1 MKEAIITSSILII
14 CMILLRQLCKGKISA
29 CLQYALWLIVAVR
42 LIVPAITAVFPNLL
56 PQSEISIMNVAE
68 KVEISAQDYIQLPEQ
83 IGQIN
88 LPIGALPYV
97 RTIYSDG
104 PTSVFVAG
112 RIGFTWIDF
121 FMGTWY
127 AGIAIIGIWMITVNI
142 LFMRKLHRNR
152 VKHEK
157 DDYKL
162 PIYYAKELSSP
173 CLYGFPGRQVVYLP
187 EEIADDEEKVKHIL
201 AHEYCHYKHKDVFW
215 AGLRCVLMAVY
226 WFNPLVWIAAI
237 LSKRDCELAC
247 DESAIKMLGEEER
260 IAYGKTLLSLIT
272 KRTKASDI
280 VCTATTMTGT
290 GKGIKERIKR
300 IAEKPHRLVIIL
312 IPVLVA
318 VGALVAF
325 TFTQAK
331 EPEKVT
337 VMLDGGGEQTVT
349 TDSFQITIPETISN
363 KIYCVTENDTD
374 VIIYHKDYDLEIG
387 RFCKL
392 LYGDAMAL
400 ADERAIIAI
409 GDYGNNQALRRYMNG
424 EIITHTYYGNEDTAS
439 READGY
445 SGFIPAPEDVD
456 YEAIHLPYDE
466 NTDYSGT
473 KVTKGEVVVSGTDN
487 MDGSYVPNEVNSD
500 AASENEVTV
509 SYHDYLPNEELITT
523 PTDGKIEE
531 GITHDYKPTEYP
543 NEGVAG
549 VDAANSNTTASNST
563 DITYTFSDSTDTILH
578 EAESS
583 IIYLPDE
590 ELKTVAIP
598 EEELWCYIYVP
609 ADYSDVDADIRGEL
623 AVINMELIDLCDSVT
638 ILSMSMESIEEILD
652 DIIKNRVAD
661 VSKTDNIS
669 QIAEIAQRLPL
680 SAGLSYR
687 SLELII
693 DKEPYT
699 ATVHTNLMVD
709 DSNKIDDDPL
719 FMNAVLMFA
728 LIENLDHCNFRMD
741 DSIGKIR
748 YSYDIKIEDFET
760 VTVYYE
766 RAEME
771 ELFGELYPC
780 SATKEDL
787 AELYN
792 RVLDYL
798 NEK

>member
-1 MKEAIITSSILII
+1 MKETIITSSILII
-14 CMILLRQLCKGKISA
+14 CIILLRQLCKGKISA

-42 LIVPAITAVFPNLL
+42 LIVPAVTVVFPNLL
-56 PQSEISIMNVAE
+56 PESEISIMNVAE
-68 KVEISAQDYIQLPEQ
+68 KVETSAQDYIQLPEQ

-97 RTIYSDG
+97 RTIYADG

-112 RIGFTWIDF
+112 QVGFTWIDF
-121 FMGTWY
+121 FKGIWY
-127 AGIAIIGIWMITVNI
+127 AGMVIIGIWMIAVNI
-142 LFMRKLHRNR
+142 LFIRKLRRNR
-152 VKHEK
+152 VKYEK

-162 PIYYAKELSSP
+162 PIYCAKELTSP
-173 CLYGFPGRQVVYLP
+173 CLYGFPGRQAVYLP
-187 EEIADDEEKVKHIL
+187 EEMADDEEKVKHIL

-290 GKGIKERIKR
+290 NKGMKERIKR

-318 VGALVAF
+318 VGTLAAF

-331 EPEKVT
+331 EHPEST
-337 VMLDGGGEQTVT
+337 VVLDGGGEQTVT
-349 TDSFQITIPETISN
+349 TDSFQITIPETIAD
-363 KIYCVTENDTD
+363 KIYCLTENDTD
-374 VIIYHKDYDLEIG
+374 VIICHKDYDLEIG

-424 EIITHTYYGNEDTAS
+424 EIITHTYYGNEETAS

-445 SGFIPAPEDVD
+445 KGPIPAPEDV
-456 YEAIHLPYDE
+456 ESEVINLPYNE
-466 NTDYSGT
+466 NEDYSGT
-473 KVTKGEVVVSGTDN
+473 KVTKHIESHD
-487 MDGSYVPNEVNSD
+487 YVPNEVTSD
-500 AASENEVTV
+500 AASENDV
-509 SYHDYLPNEELITT
+509 SVEFHPDEEIIT

-531 GITHDYKPTEYP
+531 GITHDYQPTEYP

-549 VDAANSNTTASNST
+549 VDAT
-563 DITYTFSDSTDTILH
+563 DPAATDADAFVPSEDTIIN
-578 EAESS
+578 EEESS
-583 IIYLPDE
+583 FIYLPDE

-609 ADYSDVDADIRGEL
+609 ADYSDVDADIRSEL
-623 AVINMELIDLCDSVT
+623 AVINIELTNLCDSVSV
-638 ILSMSMESIEEILD
+638 LSMSMESVEKILD
-652 DIIKNRVAD
+652 DIVQNRVSD
-661 VSKTDNIS
+661 VGNKDNIFP
-669 QIAEIAQRLPL
+669 IAEIAQMLPL
-680 SAGLSYR
+680 PTELSYS
-687 SLELII
+687 SLELQIYQEPYSATLHCRLLADDI
-693 DKEPYT
+693 DK
-699 ATVHTNLMVD
+699 VD
-709 DSNKIDDDPL
+709 MDPL
-719 FMNAVLMFA
+719 FMDAVLMFA
-728 LIENLDHCNFRMD
+728 LIENLDKCKFQMNEDTDAELGNFQRLAAHH
-741 DSIGKIR
+741 
-748 YSYDIKIEDFET
+748 T
-760 VTVYYE
+760 YYE
-766 RAEME
+766 RTEME